1 MCIYWHGLESS
12 RLHVYSNCIHEPA
25 SSSVKQYQYI
35 DVNNFLTGSPNTNP
49 AILVSYGEKNRKP
62 EWQYKTDSK
71 IASIRQRFRPYHE
84 WQFNHSASIDKNGNE
99 ISTLRVYLLIVVI
112 KKADRGRRA
121 GYLHIK
127 PLLVTLFPSRQIK
140 SRHN

>member
-12 RLHVYSNCIHEPA
+12 RVHVYSNCIHEPA

-84 WQFNHSASIDKNGNE
+84 WQFNHSASIDKNENENIYLTCIPVNCGYKKGRLREASWVFAYKTTVGNLIP
-99 ISTLRVYLLIVVI
+99 ISANKIQT
-112 KKADRGRRA
+112 
-121 GYLHIK
+121 
-127 PLLVTLFPSRQIK
+127 
-140 SRHN
+140 